1 MLLVFCIVSIIISF
15 LMLLINAIES
25 QSTTTIKVF
34 TWIGVV
40 LSVCSLVS
48 VVRLSSDFKY

>member
-1 MLLVFCIVSIIISF
+1 
-15 LMLLINAIES
+15 MLLINAIES